1 MVSCLPW
8 RSDNLHQVSL
18 IENYPAP
25 LTALGEPVRQV
36 TMNSIL
42 NQTVMVLDTIRT
54 LYWLKLFYFAQ
65 GVFTVW
71 EDSTEV
77 RTASR
82 GHQRQVFVFREC
94 IVLCKVKRDLRM
106 NSAFYSFKNKMK
118 VMHKKMWP
126 SWRQICWQ
134 LSLCNYTLFS
144 FDYVKLN
151 DVEIKEMVGGD
162 ERSWGLWHEHR
173 GSVRRYTLQGRSAVA
188 KLPWIKDLK
197 KLQQCSNQPVNS
209 E

>member
-42 NQTVMVLDTIRT
+42 NQPVMELDTT
-54 LYWLKLFYFAQ
+54 WTSYWLKLKLFYFAQ

-106 NSAFYSFKNKMK
+106 NSAIYSFKNKMK

-126 SWRQICWQ
+126 WWRQICWHH
-134 LSLCNYTLFS
+134 CVITLFS
-144 FDYVKLN
+144 PSTYREAKRCGN
-151 DVEIKEMVGGD
+151 KGD
-162 ERSWGLWHEHR
+162 GWRWWKILGVVAWTQGFSEEVHAAGSLRCGKTALDQGLEE
-173 GSVRRYTLQGRSAVA
+173 APA
-188 KLPWIKDLK
+188 MF
-197 KLQQCSNQPVNS
+197 
-209 E
+209 